1 MIFSWIMVYV
11 DIELRKLNR
20 VVLVVVNVFYLS
32 KEILDLKV

>member
-32 KEILDLKV
+32 KEILDSKV